1 MDWTDNSLYRS
12 QGVIIGDNVG
22 IWGKIDEAKP
32 NIVTIGNYVVIGTRS
47 VLITHC
53 PIRMY
58 RDDNR
63 IEIGNN
69 VYIGMGCL
77 VLPGVKIGDNV
88 VIGAGSVVTKNIP
101 SGMVVAGNPCKVKR
115 PLTEK
120 EIRRILLLSKQHQEA
135 IGQEPKEEEL

>member
-32 NIVTIGNYVVIGTRS
+32 DIVTIGDYVVIGARS
-47 VLITHC
+47 VLVTHC

-58 RDDNR
+58 GNDIR
-63 IEIGNN
+63 IVIGNN
-69 VYIGMGCL
+69 VYIGMGCY

-88 VIGAGSVVTKNIP
+88 MIGAGSVVTKNIP
-101 SGMVVAGNPCKVKR
+101 SGMLVAGNPCKVIR
-115 PLTEK
+115 SLAEK
-120 EIRRILLLSKQHQEA
+120 EVQRILLLSKQHQEA